1 MMCFWVYNIGTCI
14 PMPQKHPEIS
24 RFLCLYSLLFSC
36 VYKLLFN
43 HLMTLVL
50 TKQWQMKRNVFVYFL
65 LFLVIFGCIWF
76 AWKMLTFLRYYLAWS
91 RLLYMWPLF
100 LLWWMKMGFSTRTK
114 QFELEKYTYIAMQP
128 TAHVLLPFFVYQSV
142 LFTFVNW
149 FPLSMMSSVA
159 LETGRIVAT
168 KVATFSKST
177 NKLQRYY
184 VNNALSLCVCFFFS
198 FHFDLFG
205 LYEICIE
212 GYFLRTTYRL
222 PHTHMPFY
230 GNEEND

>member
-1 MMCFWVYNIGTCI
+1 MTNEA
-14 PMPQKHPEIS
+14 K
-24 RFLCLYSLLFSC
+24 RLCLFP
-36 VYKLLFN
+36 
-43 HLMTLVL
+43 
-50 TKQWQMKRNVFVYFL
+50 FVSRHFWLYGSHERCWRFFDITWPGLDYF
-65 LFLVIFGCIWF
+65 
-76 AWKMLTFLRYYLAWS
+76 
-91 RLLYMWPLF
+91 MWPLF

-184 VNNALSLCVCFFFS
+184 VNNALCVCFFFS
-198 FHFDLFG
+198 FHFDLFD

-212 GYFLRTTYRL
+212 GYFLRTTYR
-222 PHTHMPFY
+222 PTHTHMPFY